1 MAAQVLQPVD
11 CVEILILV
19 DNVTDNLS
27 STPRFV
33 ETEMTRLGRRGI
45 NLIAGDCLCCAAHG
59 LSCLVTV
66 TKDGLRRTMLFDSG
80 PEADTFAKNVQRL
93 GADLSGVEAIVLSHG
108 HWDHGGGMLR
118 ALDLIRGGNG
128 GNLVDYFAHPGMFRQ
143 RASKLPDGRF
153 RPMEDVP
160 NVHQLT
166 LHGARPIVTTEPQ
179 TMLDGLVWVSGEIP
193 RVTPFETGLPG
204 QHRRTDDGQGWEP
217 DELLMDERCIAVHVQ
232 GKGLVVL
239 SACSHAGVINVLTH
253 ARHSFPGVPL
263 HGVLGGLH
271 LSGTNERIIPNTVSA
286 LHGFDLA
293 TIAAGH
299 CTGWRAMTALA
310 NAFGEERLVPLA
322 VGKRM
327 TF

>member
-1 MAAQVLQPVD
+1 MAQLQPVD
-11 CVEILILV
+11 GVEILVLV

-33 ETEMTRLGRRGI
+33 ETELSRMSRRGI

-66 TKDGLRRTMLFDSG
+66 RSGSQTRTLLFDSG
-80 PEADTFAKNVQRL
+80 PEADTFSRNVQRL

-118 ALDLIRGGNG
+118 ALDLIRGSNG
-128 GNLVDYFAHPGMFRQ
+128 GREVPYYAHPGMFRQ
-143 RASKLPDGRF
+143 RAAKLPDGRF
-153 RPMEDVP
+153 RLMEDVP
-160 NVHQLT
+160 SVHALGV
-166 LHGARPIVTTEPQ
+166 HGARPVVTTEPQ
-179 TMLDGLVWVSGEIP
+179 VPLDGLAWVSDEIA

-217 DELLMDERCIAVHVQ
+217 DELLMDERCVVLNVRD
-232 GKGLVVL
+232 KGLVVL
-239 SACSHAGVINVLTH
+239 SACSHAGIVNVVTH
-253 ARHSFPGVPL
+253 ARASFPGVPI
-263 HGVLGGLH
+263 HAILGGLH
-271 LSGTNERIIPNTVSA
+271 LSGTNERIIPQTVEA
-286 LHGFDLA
+286 LRGFDIA

-310 NAFGEERLVPLA
+310 NAFGDQRLVPLA
-322 VGKRM
+322 VGKRLS
-327 TF
+327 F

>member
-1 MAAQVLQPVD
+1 MSALHAVD
-11 CVEILILV
+11 SVEILILV

-33 ETEMTRLGRRGI
+33 ETEMNRLARRGI

-66 TKDGLRRTMLFDSG
+66 TKDGKSRTMLFDSG
-80 PEADTFAKNVQRL
+80 PEADTFARNVQRL
-93 GADLSGVEAIVLSHG
+93 GADLSAVEAIVLSHG
-108 HWDHGGGMLR
+108 HWDHGGGMIR
-118 ALDLIRGGNG
+118 ALDLIRGSNG
-128 GNLVDYFAHPGMFRQ
+128 GKEVLYYAHPGMFRQ

-153 RPMEDVP
+153 RLMEDVP
-160 NVHQLT
+160 SVHALT
-166 LHGARPIVTTEPQ
+166 MHGARCVVTTEPQ
-179 TMLDGLVWVSGEIP
+179 GALESLVYVSGEIP

-204 QHRRTDDGQGWEP
+204 QHRRTDDGTGWEP
-217 DELLMDERCIAVHVQ
+217 DELLMDERFIAINVK

-253 ARHSFPGVPL
+253 ARASFPGVPL
-263 HGVLGGLH
+263 HCVLGGLH
-271 LSGTNERIIPNTVSA
+271 LSGTNERIIPQTVA
-286 LHGFDLA
+286 AMAEFGLT

-310 NAFGEERLVPLA
+310 NAYGDERLTPLA
-322 VGKRM
+322 VGKRL